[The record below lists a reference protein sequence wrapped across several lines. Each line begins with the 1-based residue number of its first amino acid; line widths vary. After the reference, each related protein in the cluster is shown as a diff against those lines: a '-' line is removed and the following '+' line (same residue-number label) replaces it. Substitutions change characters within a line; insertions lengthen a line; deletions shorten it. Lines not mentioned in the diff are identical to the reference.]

1 MPCQL
6 TACIIGCVES
16 DSTGRTMDRLS
27 ITAITAIVIHLI
39 AVAVFPTY
47 RDLCLDI
54 AFWGWNLI
62 F

>member
-1 MPCQL
+1 
-6 TACIIGCVES
+6 
-16 DSTGRTMDRLS
+16 MDRLS